1 MSSKTYLC
9 IDLKSFYA
17 SVECLERN
25 LDPLTTNLVVADLN
39 RTNKTI
45 CLAISPSLKKY
56 GLPGRARLFEVE
68 KKIKEINKLRQKNK
82 PLLGKSYDINEL
94 NNNQSL
100 AVDYI
105 IAPPRMSYY
114 MKYSTMIY
122 NIYLKYLSSEDIF
135 SYSIDEIFCD
145 VTNYLNYYH
154 CTALELATKMIH
166 DVFDTCGITA
176 TAGIGTNLYLCK
188 IAMDIVA
195 KHCEPNEKGVR
206 IAELDEMSYR
216 RLLWDHQPL
225 TDFWRVGKGYAERL
239 KKNNLYT
246 MGDIARCS
254 IQNEDL
260 LYKLF
265 GINAEL
271 LIDHAWGYEPCTIA
285 SVKKFKPSASS
296 LGTSQVLPYPYD
308 YQKAELVIREMADDL
323 ALSLVKKNL
332 KTKQLVLTIGYDIEN
347 LINQEQR
354 KRYQGEIVIDRY
366 GRKIPKPSHGTIN
379 LKNNTSSSSKIV
391 TSAVELYNRLINHD
405 LLIRRLNLTATHLIN
420 KNEIKDNS
428 QYEQISLFSSDN
440 FEENDSVK
448 EREDERL
455 QKIILNI
462 KEKYGKNALLKG
474 INLEDGSTAQER
486 NKLIGGHKG

>member
-100 AVDYI
+100 AIDYI

-254 IQNEDL
+254 IQNEEL

-455 QKIILNI
+455 QKIIINI

>member
-254 IQNEDL
+254 IQNEEL

-285 SVKKFKPSASS
+285 SIKKFKPSASS

-455 QKIILNI
+455 QKIIINI

>member
-68 KKIKEINKLRQKNK
+68 KKIKEINQLRQKNK

-285 SVKKFKPSASS
+285 SIKKFKPSASS

>member
-271 LIDHAWGYEPCTIA
+271 LIDHAWGYEPCTVA

>member
-271 LIDHAWGYEPCTIA
+271 LIDHAWGYEPCTVA

-379 LKNNTSSSSKIV
+379 LKNNTLSSSKIV

>member
-1 MSSKTYLC
+1 
-9 IDLKSFYA
+9 
-17 SVECLERN
+17 
-25 LDPLTTNLVVADLN
+25 
-39 RTNKTI
+39 
-45 CLAISPSLKKY
+45 
-56 GLPGRARLFEVE
+56 
-68 KKIKEINKLRQKNK
+68 
-82 PLLGKSYDINEL
+82 
-94 NNNQSL
+94 
-100 AVDYI
+100 
-105 IAPPRMSYY
+105 
-114 MKYSTMIY
+114 
-122 NIYLKYLSSEDIF
+122 
-135 SYSIDEIFCD
+135 
-145 VTNYLNYYH
+145 
-154 CTALELATKMIH
+154 
-166 DVFDTCGITA
+166 
-176 TAGIGTNLYLCK
+176 
-188 IAMDIVA
+188 
-195 KHCEPNEKGVR
+195 
-206 IAELDEMSYR
+206 
-216 RLLWDHQPL
+216 
-225 TDFWRVGKGYAERL
+225 
-239 KKNNLYT
+239 
-246 MGDIARCS
+246 
-254 IQNEDL
+254 
-260 LYKLF
+260 
-265 GINAEL
+265 
-271 LIDHAWGYEPCTIA
+271 
-285 SVKKFKPSASS
+285 
-296 LGTSQVLPYPYD
+296 
-308 YQKAELVIREMADDL
+308 MADDL

>member
-154 CTALELATKMIH
+154 CTARELATKMIH

-176 TAGIGTNLYLCK
+176 TAGIGPNLYLCK

-195 KHCEPNEKGVR
+195 KHCEPNDKGVR

-366 GRKIPKPSHGTIN
+366 GRRIPKPSHGTIN